1 MNTRLHYV
9 ALFCFILRAG
19 ICSASQ
25 PAAPK
30 SELRTAKDIEVKYYI
45 SLPKGWRA
53 DSTWPI
59 MVTLAGAGR
68 DFAQNF
74 DQFARAR
81 GEKLPFIV
89 VTPCV
94 NSLGRDPADLKAV
107 LAIVKEVQKEF
118 NGQPKF
124 FVTGFSAGAHLTWQL
139 IFLHPEVLA
148 GASPVCG
155 NFNSRG
161 IDRIEKTEAAEK
173 LPIHGFQGD
182 KDQVLVHLN
191 PQWDTAVELAGKHGY
206 KNIARTVIP
215 GGTHLPYPTQV
226 VTFFATLLPKQ

>member
-1 MNTRLHYV
+1 MKTCLQNATM
-9 ALFCFILRAG
+9 FCLVLCAG
-19 ICSASQ
+19 ICSAGE
-25 PAAPK
+25 PVFPK
-30 SELRTAKDIEVKYYI
+30 SELRTAKDVEVKYHI
-45 SLPKGWRA
+45 SLPKGWKA
-53 DSTWPI
+53 ESTWPI
-59 MVTLAGAGR
+59 MITLAGAGR

-74 DQFARAR
+74 DQFVKAR

-107 LAIVKEVQKEF
+107 LAIVKEVQKEYS
-118 NGQPKF
+118 GQPKF

-139 IFLHPEVLA
+139 IFLHAEVLA
-148 GASPVCG
+148 GAAPVCG
-155 NFNSRG
+155 NFNARG
-161 IDRIEKTEAAEK
+161 IDKIERNAAAQK

-191 PQWDTAVELAGKHGY
+191 PQWDKAVALAGKHGY

-215 GGTHLPYPTQV
+215 GGTHLPYQNQV
-226 VTFFATLLPKQ
+226 VTFFASLLPKQ

>member
-1 MNTRLHYV
+1 MKNQLQNV
-9 ALFCFILRAG
+9 GGVCLALCAG
-19 ICSASQ
+19 ICSAAESMV
-25 PAAPK
+25 PTSA
-30 SELRTAKDIEVKYYI
+30 LRTAKDVEVQYHL
-45 SLPKGWRA
+45 SLPQGWRA
-53 DSTWPI
+53 ELTWPI

-74 DQFARAR
+74 DQFKKAR

-94 NSLGRDPADLKAV
+94 RSLGRDPADLRAV
-107 LAIVKEVQKEF
+107 LAIVKEVQGEF

-124 FVTGFSAGAHLTWQL
+124 FVTGFSAGTHLTWQL

-161 IDRIEKTEAAEK
+161 IDKIEKKAAAVK

-182 KDQVLVHLN
+182 QDQVLVHLN
-191 PQWDTAVELAGKHGY
+191 PQWETAVKLAGEHGY
-206 KNIARTVIP
+206 KNISRTVIP
-215 GGTHLPYPTQV
+215 GGTHLPYQSQV
-226 VTFFATLLPKQ
+226 VDFFASLLPK